1 MRFSR
6 LQPVS
11 GPSRRSENQV
21 SYPAGDAVTDDDD
34 SGPAGQRS
42 SDAGSHRRSW
52 WRWLLVGAL
61 LIFSLLITALYLIS
75 LTADLLQHRW
85 GEALDASR
93 VAVPAAVG
101 WAALLIIFFGR
112 GPTPADR
119 LLSAD
124 QRAVREKQARS
135 ERNEDSLRRAEQR
148 VQDLTASLAAL
159 FAGLGAAADPQN
171 DAAASA
177 PSSPLLARQV
187 AETTARLDQARQWLA
202 SARAALAASP
212 HDVADAPEKT
222 RTEKLTTENLIT
234 ANPISANLT
243 SANLTSANPASANPT
258 SANPASANIATEN
271 PASANRATAN
281 PIAASPP
288 SFSDRA
294 EAPGCSEGRVGWLR
308 RSRTKMS
315 LAEVRSPSCPGLNRG
330 RRAGSPRLHLWLLG
344 P

>member
-159 FAGLGAAADPQN
+159 FARLGDGGESGQRDRPDR
-171 DAAASA
+171 DAAGA
-177 PSSPLLARQV
+177 PPSPLLARQV

-243 SANLTSANPASANPT
+243 SANLTSANPASAN
-258 SANPASANIATEN
+258 IATEN

-315 LAEVRSPSCPGLNRG
+315 LAEVRTPSCPGLNRG
-330 RRAGSPRLHLWLLG
+330 RPAGSPRLHPWPLE